1 MPEPS
6 VDGMVRTL
14 DNNLSAKNVENSS
27 QVSSEPSM
35 TKNSFT
41 SANGAVD
48 YADDVEVVAQDLPD
62 ARPLKTDTLHV
73 VVTDLDLLLNVLIE
87 DI

>member
-1 MPEPS
+1 MR
-6 VDGMVRTL
+6 VV
-14 DNNLSAKNVENSS
+14 A
-27 QVSSEPSM
+27 
-35 TKNSFT
+35 
-41 SANGAVD
+41 
-48 YADDVEVVAQDLPD
+48 ADDVEVVAQDLPD